1 MRILIIEDHEDA
13 AVMLKRL
20 LDLEGHEV
28 TLAASGRE
36 GLAAADA
43 GAPQLVLCDLGLP
56 GDLDGLAVGRALRA
70 RIPAAYLVALT
81 GYTDDEHRR
90 LAIAAGFD
98 RHLGKPVRHEELARI
113 CADLSAAAARRDD
126 GSKARPFSAL

>member
-20 LDLEGHEV
+20 LDLDGHEV
-28 TLAASGRE
+28 TLAVSGRE

-43 GAPQLVLCDLGLP
+43 CAPHLVLCDLGLP
-56 GDLDGLAVGRALRA
+56 GELDGLAVGRALRA
-70 RIPAAYLVALT
+70 RIPDAHLVALT
-81 GYTDDEHRR
+81 GYSDDEHRR

-98 RHLGKPVRHEELARI
+98 QHLGKPLRHDELARL
-113 CADLSAAAARRDD
+113 CADLSAAAHRHGGPPDVRW
-126 GSKARPFSAL
+126 FSSP